1 MQHAKNMEK
10 YIICELFPTIFYIEN
25 TFLLSLLLIPNTPVT
40 MVTAQQ
46 KMEIKSWDY
55 TDTNSEVSMC
65 V

>member
-1 MQHAKNMEK
+1 MEK